1 MLTYALE
8 NRGTDTLYEYLYKQI
23 KTDILS
29 KKLVAGER
37 LPSKRLLAKN
47 LNVSTITVENAY
59 SQLVA
64 EGYIFDSEKR
74 LLCYGHFGRSDE
86 AVAGATG
93 EAI

>member
-64 EGYIFDSEKR
+64 EGYIYSIPKSGYYVTEI
-74 LLCYGHFGRSDE
+74 C
-86 AVAGATG
+86 G
-93 EAI
+93 EVI

>member
-37 LPSKRLLAKN
+37 LPSKRLLIRFRK
-47 LNVSTITVENAY
+47 
-59 SQLVA
+59 
-64 EGYIFDSEKR
+64 
-74 LLCYGHFGRSDE
+74 
-86 AVAGATG
+86 AVIMLRTFRQ
-93 EAI
+93 I

>member
-1 MLTYALE
+1 M
-8 NRGTDTLYEYLYKQI
+8 
-23 KTDILS
+23 S

-64 EGYIFDSEKR
+64 EVEIYNDKMEKMESAPHPKMQLYVR
-74 LLCYGHFGRSDE
+74 LDRPVS
-86 AVAGATG
+86 AGMILRRQ
-93 EAI
+93 E

>member
-59 SQLVA
+59 SWLLKDI
-64 EGYIFDSEKR
+64 YIRFRK
-74 LLCYGHFGRSDE
+74 
-86 AVAGATG
+86 AVIMLRTFRQ
-93 EAI
+93 I

>member
-23 KTDILS
+23 KADILS

-47 LNVSTITVENAY
+47 LNVSTITVENA
-59 SQLVA
+59 
-64 EGYIFDSEKR
+64 
-74 LLCYGHFGRSDE
+74 
-86 AVAGATG
+86 
-93 EAI
+93 

>member
-64 EGYIFDSEKR
+64 EGYIYIRFR
-74 LLCYGHFGRSDE
+74 T
-86 AVAGATG
+86 AVIMLRTFRQ
-93 EAI
+93 I